1 MRRKLER
8 KVERLDLIIDRV
20 NRLDDIIAERI
31 DQYDEIINSE
41 RLNRQ
46 LREIADERAKRLEE
60 ADLIEKG

>member
-8 KVERLDLIIDRV
+8 KVERLDLIIDRG